1 MITRGSP
8 LAGKN
13 SCRYMAFELTKPSNC
28 YVKRVIGP
36 LILVVKH
43 EEKKDEI

>member
-1 MITRGSP
+1 M
-8 LAGKN
+8 AEKN
-13 SCRYMAFELTKPSNC
+13 SCKYMVLELTKPSNC